1 MSSNRKRMPDGS
13 RVSNE
18 DIRESVRA
26 WTQEIA
32 GKCRNYRVPVGV
44 IVVVVPLDDPKPQWA
59 HNLTPQGAQQL
70 LRRVG
75 EEIAVSGGGIAVA
88 GLDAMPKA

>member
-1 MSSNRKRMPDGS
+1 MNRKRMPDGA

-18 DIRESVRA
+18 DIRESARA
-26 WTQEIA
+26 WTNEIA
-32 GKCRNYRVPVGV
+32 AKCRNYGVPVAV
-44 IVVVVPLDDPKPQWA
+44 LVVVVPLDDPKPQWA
-59 HNLTPQGAQQL
+59 HNLTPQGVQQL